1 VWGDEDT
8 DCVCSTRSEPGIDAL
23 RGLLVAWIE
32 ERLAG
37 DAEEGGIVASL
48 RVTERL
54 EEVTSSL
61 EEAISGLERGMPLE
75 AVLIDLRAA
84 LHALDETTGGQADDA
99 ILDRI
104 FATFCVGK

>member
-1 VWGDEDT
+1 
-8 DCVCSTRSEPGIDAL
+8 
-23 RGLLVAWIE
+23 
-32 ERLAG
+32 
-37 DAEEGGIVASL
+37 L

-54 EEVTSSL
+54 EEVKSNL
-61 EEAISGLERGMPLE
+61 EEAMAGVERGMPLE

-84 LHALDETTGGQADDA
+84 LHALDETTGGEADDA